1 MFGRTLVPL
10 KILTENAFMVLYVW
24 ELMQLYFL
32 LEGSQYTLTSKFL
45 SSLTV
50 KKFAVFCFVQHFPNL
65 LDHQTP
71 RRIKTQKDECSKEHI
86 LGNFHSYY
94 WAVAVVTLDRTNR
107 LWTPCKTLW
116 DNRYFWGFADHFILE
131 VYRNRFLSLKLH
143 LK

>member
-86 LGNFHSYY
+86 LGNASISSL
-94 WAVAVVTLDRTNR
+94 A
-107 LWTPCKTLW
+107 
-116 DNRYFWGFADHFILE
+116 FW
-131 VYRNRFLSLKLH
+131 VFLSSRILALFDPLILYSSIDLLFSVGFYVK
-143 LK
+143 